1 MKRLEDVTYHTAR
14 LLLGGLFLYAGLI
27 KGSDV
32 TAFAGNVANFQLLPY
47 SWNYLVAAT
56 LPAVE
61 AIAGLLLVVNCRV
74 RPAAVAIG
82 ALNLVFMVALVSV
95 IARGLD
101 IDCGCFNPNAADK
114 TSPQLALLRDVG
126 IMLLVVLSYW
136 LRGRRPA

>member
-1 MKRLEDVTYHTAR
+1 MKRVETILYHFSR

-32 TAFAGNVANFQLLPY
+32 TAFARSVANYQLLPY

-61 AIAGLLLVVNCRV
+61 TIAGLLLVVNCRV
-74 RPAAVAIG
+74 RPAAVVLG
-82 ALNLVFMVALVSV
+82 ALNLVFMAALVSV
-95 IARGLD
+95 ILRGLD
-101 IDCGCFNPNAADK
+101 IDCGCFNPDATNK
-114 TSPQLALLRDVG
+114 TSPQLALLRDAG
-126 IMLLVVLSYW
+126 LMLLVVLSYW

>member
-1 MKRLEDVTYHTAR
+1 MKRLETLIYHAAR

-32 TAFAGNVANFQLLPY
+32 TAFAGNVANYQLLPY

-74 RPAAVAIG
+74 RPAAVVLG

-95 IARGLD
+95 ILRGLD
-101 IDCGCFNPNAADK
+101 IDCGCFNPDPVNK